1 MSGEQIDSPATRI
14 KRVSEVLHADTES
27 IYMEGY
33 VTPEIW
39 DKLTEDSILGR
50 IAPNVAVGRAI
61 IAQIQQLEDDLLS
74 SIILAHIQSYKPKD
88 KTYSSGAVR
97 AWMNILRD
105 ELQTKSPG
113 SILKKDETDQTTG
126 AREPTVSVMSKA
138 KIDFKLKTYDGTTNE
153 CSVWFW
159 ELEKSMKKLR
169 ISKEEYILH
178 AINASSDKACTTIC
192 LLDDEL
198 LSKQASHDFYF

>member
-1 MSGEQIDSPATRI
+1 MRALFAKDYCYNETKLEMSGEQIDSPATRI

-105 ELQTKSPG
+105 ELQTNSPG
-113 SILKKDETDQTTG
+113 
-126 AREPTVSVMSKA
+126 VN
-138 KIDFKLKTYDGTTNE
+138 FKEG
-153 CSVWFW
+153 
-159 ELEKSMKKLR
+159 
-169 ISKEEYILH
+169 
-178 AINASSDKACTTIC
+178 
-192 LLDDEL
+192 
-198 LSKQASHDFYF
+198 

>member
-33 VTPEIW
+33 VTQEIW

-74 SIILAHIQSYKPKD
+74 SIFLAHSQLHKPKD
-88 KTYSSGAVR
+88 KTYTS
-97 AWMNILRD
+97 
-105 ELQTKSPG
+105 
-113 SILKKDETDQTTG
+113 
-126 AREPTVSVMSKA
+126 
-138 KIDFKLKTYDGTTNE
+138 
-153 CSVWFW
+153 
-159 ELEKSMKKLR
+159 
-169 ISKEEYILH
+169 
-178 AINASSDKACTTIC
+178 
-192 LLDDEL
+192 
-198 LSKQASHDFYF
+198 

>member
-50 IAPNVAVGRAI
+50 IAPNVAVGRAF

-74 SIILAHIQSYKPKD
+74 SIILAYIQSYKPKD
-88 KTYSSGAVR
+88 KTYSS
-97 AWMNILRD
+97 
-105 ELQTKSPG
+105 
-113 SILKKDETDQTTG
+113 
-126 AREPTVSVMSKA
+126 
-138 KIDFKLKTYDGTTNE
+138 
-153 CSVWFW
+153 
-159 ELEKSMKKLR
+159 
-169 ISKEEYILH
+169 
-178 AINASSDKACTTIC
+178 
-192 LLDDEL
+192 
-198 LSKQASHDFYF
+198 